1 MTYDSI
7 NPFHYRG
14 NRKYEPID
22 VIEDWGLNYHLGNA
36 LKYISRSGRKPG
48 EDPQEGLTKAIWYL
62 ERLKDKLSEE
72 SKKDSNYPMISYEEF
87 LADVAASSAEGEDF
101 VDEYGN
107 EETAQSDFVKLWGTG
122 DDSSWDSRKDP
133 MWEWNSD
140 DDILWDP
147 TTGPVEVS
155 QEEIQEI
162 LSSKNL
168 KTYDKDEIVSIVER
182 RGLLMGFKKDGSSCL
197 LNSQGRCD

>member
-1 MTYDSI
+1 
-7 NPFHYRG
+7 
-14 NRKYEPID
+14 
-22 VIEDWGLNYHLGNA
+22 
-36 LKYISRSGRKPG
+36 
-48 EDPQEGLTKAIWYL
+48 
-62 ERLKDKLSEE
+62 LKDKLSEE
-72 SKKDSNYPMISYEEF
+72 SKKDSNYLMISYEEF
-87 LADVAASSAEGEDF
+87 LADAAASSAEGEDF

-122 DDSSWDSRKDP
+122 DNSSWDSRKDP

-147 TTGPVEVS
+147 TTGPAEVS